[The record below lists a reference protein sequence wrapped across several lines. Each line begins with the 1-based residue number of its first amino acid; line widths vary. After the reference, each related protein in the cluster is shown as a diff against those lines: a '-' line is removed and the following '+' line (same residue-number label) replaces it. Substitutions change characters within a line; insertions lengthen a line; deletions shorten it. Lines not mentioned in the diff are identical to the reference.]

1 MGDSVGC
8 VVALGEGVIINLF
21 WSEGRKCEGFSP
33 ERHDWLYLRFNL
45 GLEETAP
52 LFWVNIPRIQIS
64 AGGKTGFTTEVRQIL
79 RGIWRKLMR
88 RESGILQRAQYNQR
102 GKASSSHCV
111 EGL

>member
-21 WSEGRKCEGFSP
+21 WSEGRKCEGFCP
-33 ERHDWLYLRFNL
+33 ERHDWLYLKFNL

-64 AGGKTGFTTEVRQIL
+64 AWGGIWVHNRGKTNSERHLEKTNERVGDPA
-79 RGIWRKLMR
+79 
-88 RESGILQRAQYNQR
+88 ESPI
-102 GKASSSHCV
+102 
-111 EGL
+111 